1 MAGVL
6 KKQGSKI
13 KKSPGDRIVD
23 VIIYVGL
30 ALVALSTVLPF
41 LYVVAGSFATDK
53 ELTEKAFFIIPEVWS
68 LNAYKYIVVPN
79 AVNITEEFCNID
91 SIGNDNVYGVF
102 TYICVPSVQ
111 EAFQR
116 T

>member
-53 ELTEKAFFIIPEVWS
+53 
-68 LNAYKYIVVPN
+68 
-79 AVNITEEFCNID
+79 
-91 SIGNDNVYGVF
+91 
-102 TYICVPSVQ
+102 
-111 EAFQR
+111 
-116 T
+116 

>member
-68 LNAYKYIVVPN
+68 LNAYK
-79 AVNITEEFCNID
+79 
-91 SIGNDNVYGVF
+91 
-102 TYICVPSVQ
+102 
-111 EAFQR
+111 
-116 T
+116 

>member
-13 KKSPGDRIVD
+13 KKSLGDRIVD

-53 ELTEKAFFIIPEVWS
+53 ELSGEETLDASVDAGTGGM
-68 LNAYKYIVVPN
+68 LCDYIFLHTDDRSNPCIQ
-79 AVNITEEFCNID
+79 AV
-91 SIGNDNVYGVF
+91 
-102 TYICVPSVQ
+102 SV
-111 EAFQR
+111 
-116 T
+116 